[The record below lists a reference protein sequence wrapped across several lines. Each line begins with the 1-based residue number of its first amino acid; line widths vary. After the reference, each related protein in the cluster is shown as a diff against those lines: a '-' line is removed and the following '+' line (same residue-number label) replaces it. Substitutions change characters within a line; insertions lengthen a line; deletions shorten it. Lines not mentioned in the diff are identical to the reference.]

1 MTNKELKEHF
11 SREQIAW
18 LDMNGASTEGKTE
31 EQILADWASQLYE
44 AGLLGNSEKDME
56 HLLNLTVKPK
66 SVYSVKDI
74 LSTVAPGQKVDSTAV
89 NQFIEDW
96 NEGNVDSKAP
106 GRLYFKY
113 GEHGVENADKV
124 MKQAYADK
132 QAVKQDQVGI
142 ANKLLGTLFYPRSLE
157 AMKAGKPV
165 GTKDVLL
172 DAAEDVAMA
181 LPLGWWA
188 SLPKAVRAF
197 KGASVV
203 LPALSAMVVPGAMEL
218 ADAAAYDPEENLDR
232 SKPRWEDFAIG
243 SLTNAAAPF
252 VLGRGLNK
260 LKRYASV
267 GETAPSGLT
276 DEVLRTL
283 GEMKATGQWVQP
295 TKETLAEVAQA
306 NLMRDV
312 KKNMSR
318 AQYAGVDP
326 YRTEGALKSSEQIAA
341 SKVSRKDYLEAGMVE
356 AEHRRSG
363 KPVEQILG
371 FKDVEAIGRKSKTPS
386 KTVGEVPTEYK
397 QIHDYANEN
406 LQNASWLDKMTFE
419 HPTKANLIKGTLA
432 GAQSFGTN
440 RYGSN
445 RDADVLLSGLSNLAQ
460 GIYPGLNLSKA
471 IKESRAEDIKS
482 EQKQLERKYA
492 KSVLDNLPKDASD
505 DDKKF
510 MKMVVDNPDVLKG
523 MGKGNTPAFRNWYL
537 LRGSDILRGTEL
549 YRPTFEVE

>member
-1 MTNKELKEHF
+1 MTNQEAMEKAF
-11 SREQIAW
+11 TSEQIDW
-18 LDMNGASTEGKTE
+18 ILDHKLKGSGTQ
-31 EQILADWASQLYE
+31 EQKIADLAEQLFSAGVYE
-44 AGLLGNSEKDME
+44 DEKDGAN
-56 HLLNLTVKPK
+56 LLNLSVKPK
-66 SVYSVKDI
+66 RVYSVKDI
-74 LSTVAPGQKVDSTAV
+74 LATVSPTTKVDSNAI

-96 NEGNVDSKAP
+96 NEGY
-106 GRLYFKY
+106 R
-113 GEHGVENADKV
+113 GEHGKGRLNVTYGPGSMENADKV

-132 QAVKQDQVGI
+132 HAVKQNQIGL
-142 ANKLLGTLFYPRSLE
+142 ANKLLGTLLYPRSLE
-157 AMKAGKPV
+157 AMKAGKEV
-165 GTKDVLL
+165 GTKDMLL
-172 DAAEDVAMA
+172 DAAEDIAMM

-188 SLPKAVRAF
+188 SLPKAARAF
-197 KGASVV
+197 KGAKVV
-203 LPALSAMVVPGAMEL
+203 LPALSAMAVPGAMEL
-218 ADAAAYDPEENLDR
+218 ADAAAYEPEENLDR
-232 SKPRWEDFAIG
+232 SKPRFEDFAIG

-252 VLGRGLNK
+252 VLGRGLSK

-276 DEVLRTL
+276 DDVLRTL
-283 GEMKATGQWVQP
+283 GEMKAKGQWVQP
-295 TKETLAEVAQA
+295 TKETLADVSQA

-326 YRTEGALKSSEQIAA
+326 YRTEGAIKSADQIAA
-341 SKVSRKDYLEAGMVE
+341 SNVSRKDYLEAGMVE

-371 FKDVEAIGRKSKTPS
+371 FKEVEAVGRKSKIPS
-386 KTVGEVPTEYK
+386 KTVGEIPTEYK
-397 QIHDYANEN
+397 QIHDYANEK
-406 LQNASWLDKMTFE
+406 LKNASWLDKMTFE
-419 HPTKANLIKGTLA
+419 HPVKANLIKGTIA

-445 RDADVLLSGLSNLAQ
+445 RDADVILSGLSNLAQ
-460 GIYPGLNLSKA
+460 GIYPGLNLSKSL
-471 IKESRAEDIKS
+471 KESRAEDVKA
-482 EQKQLERKYA
+482 EQKQLEKKYA